1 MSAKTF
7 PLSSRSATTS
17 LKQPKEITSYS
28 RTFDGDFVND
38 DSCLSYFYLPDSD
51 VDTCIDLGAGFK
63 NFKEVDEDLN
73 SSFKGFLQSIQHHE
87 EVNNSKI
94 KADII
99 TFRGNMTKLLTL
111 PYNSQDP
118 LFFNIVFFDG
128 HFFIAEDK
136 PTTAAN
142 SKQPPPTDP
151 VKRMM
156 YSGYKFESIATVPKP
171 LSEVSRATIDKRP
184 KKVVNNIEQYCSV
197 VRTGIGKT
205 KIVLGGEVD
214 CVWDFKPSD
223 KSGNPLDHYVELK
236 TSKTILQAG
245 QAVTF
250 EKKLF
255 RTWAQCFL
263 LGIPRVIYGFRD
275 ENLILR
281 SVEEYRVDEIPVML
295 KTNPVNNNPRKINC
309 TDALKWYGAVV
320 EWIVNQVPKKE
331 DKAYRLS
338 FDPATKH
345 MNLVELLP
353 DVAGSLLRGGIVSDE
368 FKKHRLARREAAA
381 KAASAQ

>member
-1 MSAKTF
+1 MSVKNF

-28 RTFDGDFVND
+28 RTFDGEFVND
-38 DSCLSYFYLPDSD
+38 DSCLSYFFLPDSD
-51 VDTCIDLGAGFK
+51 IDTCVDLGAGFK
-63 NFKEVDEDLN
+63 NFKEVDEEVN
-73 SSFKGFLQSIQHHE
+73 GTFKGFLNSIQHYE
-87 EVNNSKI
+87 ETHHSKI

-111 PYNSQDP
+111 PYNTQDP
-118 LFFNIVFFDG
+118 LYFNLVYFDG
-128 HFFIAEDK
+128 HLFMAEDK
-136 PTTAAN
+136 ASTKA
-142 SKQPPPTDP
+142 KQTPPNDQ

-171 LSEVSRATIDKRP
+171 LSEVSRASIDKRP

-214 CVWDFKPSD
+214 CVWDFKPTDS
-223 KSGNPLDHYVELK
+223 NPLPHYVELK
-236 TSKTILQAG
+236 TSKTILQPG

-281 SVEEYRVDEIPVML
+281 SVEEYRVDEIPLML
-295 KTNPVNNNPRKINC
+295 KTNPINHNPRKINC

-320 EWIVNQVPKKE
+320 DWIVNEVPKVE
-331 DKAYRLS
+331 NKAFRLS
-338 FDPATKH
+338 YDPSTKH
-345 MNLVELLP
+345 MTLAELTP
-353 DVAGSLLRGGIVSDE
+353 DVAGPILKGGIVSE
-368 FKKHRLARREAAA
+368 GFKKHRLERREAAE
-381 KAASAQ
+381 KVEN